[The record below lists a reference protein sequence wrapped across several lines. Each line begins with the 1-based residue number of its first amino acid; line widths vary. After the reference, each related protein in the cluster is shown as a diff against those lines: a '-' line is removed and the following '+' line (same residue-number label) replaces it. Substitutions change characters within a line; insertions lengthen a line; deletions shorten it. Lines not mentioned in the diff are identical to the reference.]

1 MTTDGAIGCAS
12 LVTCAGGRAVPILDA
27 VVAWESGQVTFAG
40 SRSGYGGTVDR
51 EEPNATVVPGF
62 VDCHTHVPF
71 MGWRDDEFEARLTGA
86 TYRDQ
91 HGRGGGIARSARMF
105 AEASDQEVLAFS
117 RSLLDEMLDHGTTS
131 VELKTGYGLSLEAEL
146 RQARLARR
154 LADEAGQ
161 TCTVTLL
168 GCHAVPEGMER
179 SAWVDVVCTELIP
192 AAASEGLVDGVDV
205 YVEDIAF
212 SIEDLERVAGA
223 AEAAGLPVRC
233 HAEQLGHTGA
243 AAGAAAVGARSA
255 DHLNH
260 LDAAGAR
267 AMADAGTTAV
277 LLPASTLMLRA
288 QPPPVETIAEAGA
301 AVAVASDCNPGTS
314 PVLSMPLVIALACSL
329 YGLTPEAAVAAATI
343 EPARVLGLDDRLGSL
358 KPGKQ
363 ADLVVLEGEHVRML
377 PYRPGHH
384 AVRGVVVAG
393 EWVRDRA

>member
-12 LVTCAGGRAVPILDA
+12 LVTCSGRRAVPILDA
-27 VVAWESGQVTFAG
+27 IVAWESGQVTFAG

-117 RSLLDEMLDHGTTS
+117 RSLLDEMLDHGTT
-131 VELKTGYGLSLEAEL
+131 
-146 RQARLARR
+146 
-154 LADEAGQ
+154 
-161 TCTVTLL
+161 CTVTLL

-243 AAGAAAVGARSA
+243 AAGAAAVGGRGGE
-255 DHLNH
+255 HLNH
-260 LDAAGAR
+260 L
-267 AMADAGTTAV
+267 
-277 LLPASTLMLRA
+277 
-288 QPPPVETIAEAGA
+288 
-301 AVAVASDCNPGTS
+301 
-314 PVLSMPLVIALACSL
+314 
-329 YGLTPEAAVAAATI
+329 
-343 EPARVLGLDDRLGSL
+343 
-358 KPGKQ
+358 
-363 ADLVVLEGEHVRML
+363 
-377 PYRPGHH
+377 H
-384 AVRGVVVAG
+384 A
-393 EWVRDRA
+393 